1 MRTTAS
7 ALSISALAAALLLAQ
22 PVFATDEELNDAQA
36 QEYARD
42 LLEPE
47 EDRAG
52 LGNIRDE
59 PSDRYLEEKEE
70 NKMEGQPGKIPEE
83 EY

>member
-7 ALSISALAAALLLAQ
+7 VLSISALTAAIVFAQ
-22 PVFATDEELNDAQA
+22 PAFAADEELSDAQA

-52 LGNIRDE
+52 LNRIRDE

-70 NKMEGQPGKIPEE
+70 NNLEGQPGELPEE
-83 EY
+83 ED